1 LLRKFLKK
9 VRDKFTSSGNKKDS
23 PPPARSTDNKN
34 DREKSEKLKAQ
45 SRGRSSKPR
54 DSQRRQSG
62 SRRTHSEKRRPETLP
77 KERGKPPPKTP
88 WNPSEF
94 QIEAVEG
101 KTRFHDL
108 DLSTEVMHGIYDL
121 GFGYCTP
128 IQAVTLPKALEG
140 VDVTGKAQTG
150 TGKTAAF
157 LITILTHLER
167 RPPTERRRPGTPRA
181 LIMVPTRELA
191 LQVKKDALQLGK
203 YCRCEVVAV
212 FGGMDYQ
219 KQMQMLAEKVV
230 DIIVATP
237 GRLLD
242 FKRQGYAH
250 LSKVEILVIDE
261 ADEMLDMGFIPDMR
275 QIIRSTPSRTKRQ
288 TMFFGATVTYEVT
301 RLASQWTRDPVS
313 FEIDPEQV
321 AVDTVNQ
328 VVYLVTA
335 RQRFTLLYNMIT
347 QQNLKRVIVFCNRRD
362 QTRRLGDR
370 LKAQGISCAVLS
382 GEVAQ
387 KKRIQTLEAFRSGK
401 IRVMVSTDVAGRGI
415 HIEAISHVVNYNLP
429 QDPEGYVHRIGRTG
443 RAGSAGTSISF
454 ATEEESFQIPAIEE
468 YLGKGLACVHPDAAL
483 LTPVPRYVA
492 RDSSSRRSRGSRP
505 RRR

>member
-1 LLRKFLKK
+1 
-9 VRDKFTSSGNKKDS
+9 
-23 PPPARSTDNKN
+23 
-34 DREKSEKLKAQ
+34 
-45 SRGRSSKPR
+45 
-54 DSQRRQSG
+54 
-62 SRRTHSEKRRPETLP
+62 
-77 KERGKPPPKTP
+77 
-88 WNPSEF
+88 
-94 QIEAVEG
+94 
-101 KTRFHDL
+101 
-108 DLSTEVMHGIYDL
+108 
-121 GFGYCTP
+121 
-128 IQAVTLPKALEG
+128 
-140 VDVTGKAQTG
+140 
-150 TGKTAAF
+150 
-157 LITILTHLER
+157 
-167 RPPTERRRPGTPRA
+167 
-181 LIMVPTRELA
+181 
-191 LQVKKDALQLGK
+191 
-203 YCRCEVVAV
+203 
-212 FGGMDYQ
+212 
-219 KQMQMLAEKVV
+219 
-230 DIIVATP
+230 
-237 GRLLD
+237 
-242 FKRQGYAH
+242 
-250 LSKVEILVIDE
+250 
-261 ADEMLDMGFIPDMR
+261 
-275 QIIRSTPSRTKRQ
+275 
-288 TMFFGATVTYEVT
+288 MFFGATVTYEVT

-321 AVDTVNQ
+321 AVDTVDQ

-492 RDSSSRRSRGSRP
+492 RDSSPRRSRGSRP